1 MSDNRELEPS
11 DILSAMSEDQLKS
24 MLTTELMAE
33 NTDVGLIKRI
43 NAALSAKRGKQP
55 DCDVDKAWREFTQE
69 HMGSEPLFP
78 DEMPPEDDRLLPI
91 KGRPKRRPRLRV
103 LIIAAV
109 IVALILAGMCTAG
122 ALGVDVWGA
131 IATWTG
137 DVFGFDLPAGS
148 EGSSVPSPDMSETY
162 SDLRSALTAYGVAD
176 KLLPTYLP
184 EGYVQTDFETA
195 DNATGGTL
203 YTAVYENGTNTL
215 VYQYISSTSGGGEYM
230 KDEGDP
236 EVYTAG
242 GVEHYIFTNV
252 GQYEAVWR
260 NEGFECSLSG
270 FGSKDELIKV
280 INSIYGG

>member
-1 MSDNRELEPS
+1 MPGNHELEPS
-11 DILSAMSEDQLKS
+11 DILLTMSEDQLKS
-24 MLTTELMAE
+24 MLVTELTADT
-33 NTDVGLIKRI
+33 TDVELIKRI
-43 NAALSAKRGKQP
+43 NAALGAKEEKQI

-78 DEMPPEDDRLLPI
+78 AEIPPETPI
-91 KGRPKRRPRLRV
+91 KGRRKRRPRFRV

-109 IVALILAGMCTAG
+109 IAALILAGMCTAS

-131 IATWTG
+131 VASWTG
-137 DVFGFDLPAGS
+137 DVFGFDLTPVES
-148 EGSSVPSPDMSETY
+148 PVPSPDSLESY
-162 SDLRSALTAYGVAD
+162 DDLHSALDAYGVAG
-176 KLLPTYLP
+176 KILPTYLP

-203 YTAVYENGTNTL
+203 YIAMYENGTNTL
-215 VYQYISSTSGGGEYM
+215 VYQYISSASGGGEYM
-230 KDEGDP
+230 KDEGNP

-260 NEGFECSLSG
+260 NEGFECCLSG
-270 FGSKDELIKV
+270 FDSRDELLKV
-280 INSIYGG
+280 IDSIYGG